1 MPRKPQ
7 AARPKKPKVKLPP
20 KQKPEAPKP
29 KAPRPRAALQEE
41 SSDGPPLLAYG
52 TQVGLLDVFSR
63 AFADELYAPDLD
75 ETLQAIKGA
84 LFNRDFAAA
93 FGREEN
99 LAAYAARW
107 SPTRALGYAS
117 IFNRLEEQFSDLL
130 PGAGEEV
137 EEDEGEEE
145 EDGSENAERPRL
157 RMVSVGGGPAELG
170 AMATFL
176 GCNPHLSADLTLV
189 DSGPWGPIVDRL
201 QHSTI
206 TAPPLPST
214 ASPAAIAANK
224 AFLAPDTLH
233 TTFHHHD
240 VLSLDGP
247 SLSRLLGDTPA
258 VVTLLFTLNELYTA
272 SIGKTTAFLL
282 ALGARL
288 ARGSL
293 LLVVDSPGSY
303 AEAQVGGSEKRYP
316 MRWLLEH
323 ALLTTAAGTWERV
336 ETCDSVWFRVADS
349 LRYPLSLENMRYQL
363 HLYRVVGAPEPA
375 GGEQENEA

>member
-20 KQKPEAPKP
+20 KQKAEAPKP
-29 KAPRPRAALQEE
+29 KPPRPKPAIQEE
-41 SSDGPPLLAYG
+41 SPDGPPRLAYG

-63 AFADELYAPDLD
+63 AFADELYAPGLD

-93 FGREEN
+93 FGSEEN

-117 IFNRLEEQFSDLL
+117 IFNRLEEQFSGLL
-130 PGAGEEV
+130 AGAGEED
-137 EEDEGEEE
+137 EEDEEDD
-145 EDGSENAERPRL
+145 EDGAEDVVRQRL

-176 GCNPHLSADLTLV
+176 GCNPHLSADLALV
-189 DSGPWGPIVDRL
+189 DSGPWGPVVDRL

-206 TAPPLPST
+206 TAPSLPPT

-247 SLSRLLGDTPA
+247 ALSHLLGDTPA
-258 VVTLLFTLNELYTA
+258 VVTLLFTLNELYTS

-282 ALGARL
+282 ALGAHL
-288 ARGSL
+288 AKDSL

-363 HLYRVVGAPEPA
+363 HLYRVVGVPKPA

>member
-20 KQKPEAPKP
+20 KEKAEPAKPKP
-29 KAPRPRAALQEE
+29 KPKPAAPAKEEE
-41 SSDGPPLLAYG
+41 SPDAPLLAYG
-52 TQVGLLDVFSR
+52 TQLRLLDVFSR
-63 AFADELYAPDLD
+63 AFHDELYAPDLD
-75 ETLQAIKGA
+75 ATLQSIKGA

-117 IFNRLEEQFSDLL
+117 IFNRLEEQFSGIL
-130 PGAGEEV
+130 PDAGGKGEEQR
-137 EEDEGEEE
+137 
-145 EDGSENAERPRL
+145 EDGGEDAERPRL
-157 RMVSVGGGPAELG
+157 RMVSVGGGTAELG

-176 GCNPHLSADLTLV
+176 ECNPHLSGDLTLV
-189 DSGPWGPIVDRL
+189 DSGPWAPVVDRL
-201 QHSTI
+201 QHSLI
-206 TAPPLPST
+206 TAPPLPET
-214 ASPAAIAANK
+214 ASPAAVAANK
-224 AFLAPDTLH
+224 AFLPPDTLQ

-240 VLSLDGP
+240 ILSLDGP
-247 SLSRLLGDTPA
+247 SLSRLLDKNPA
-258 VVTLLFTLNELYTA
+258 IVTLLFTLNELYTS

-282 ALGARL
+282 SLGAHL
-288 ARGSL
+288 AKGSL

-303 AEAQVGGSEKRYP
+303 AEARVGGSEKRYP

-336 ETCDSVWFRVADS
+336 ETCDSVWFRVAES

-363 HLYRVVGAPEPA
+363 HLYRVVGAPKTA
-375 GGEQENEA
+375 DGEQKQEA